1 MLENTYVF
9 ILSNAKYD
17 APIESTGYTLAKHLS
32 KNNRVF
38 YIEYP
43 ATIKDYFR
51 LKKSPEFKKKKDLFS
66 ESSDG
71 LLNTKNPNL
80 SILITPLLLS
90 INFFPEGKLYR
101 SLLRYNENKIV
112 KRIQTIL
119 KKEKITDFIFINS
132 FNIHYPS
139 IGSLLK
145 PRLNVYHCVDP
156 IIEDYDAKH
165 GHVSE
170 EIIIRECDLVV
181 CTSRQ
186 LYLEKSEMHPYTYF
200 IPNAADFKHSEK
212 ALQDST
218 PIYSE
223 LHHLKR
229 PIVGYFGN
237 IERRLD
243 YKMIHEVMRMNL
255 DKTFVFVGPV
265 EPEFLKKISPS
276 EIPNLKL
283 ISRVPY
289 DVMPN
294 VIKGFDVAIIPFKKD
309 EVSYTI
315 FPLKLFEYLGSGKP
329 VVSTNF
335 NTHLNEFTFGTVP
348 FCTNA
353 NEFSEAIND
362 ALENDTPQKKQERLN
377 AAKENTW
384 DRRLTEFSN
393 ILEEYYHKKG

>member
-1 MLENTYVF
+1 
-9 ILSNAKYD
+9 
-17 APIESTGYTLAKHLS
+17 
-32 KNNRVF
+32 
-38 YIEYP
+38 
-43 ATIKDYFR
+43 
-51 LKKSPEFKKKKDLFS
+51 
-66 ESSDG
+66 
-71 LLNTKNPNL
+71 
-80 SILITPLLLS
+80 
-90 INFFPEGKLYR
+90 
-101 SLLRYNENKIV
+101 
-112 KRIQTIL
+112 
-119 KKEKITDFIFINS
+119 
-132 FNIHYPS
+132 
-139 IGSLLK
+139 
-145 PRLNVYHCVDP
+145 
-156 IIEDYDAKH
+156 
-165 GHVSE
+165 
-170 EIIIRECDLVV
+170 
-181 CTSRQ
+181 
-186 LYLEKSEMHPYTYF
+186 MHPYTYF

-289 DVMPN
+289 DEMPN